1 VSDTNSMQDGALNP
15 QDIRREYTRGE
26 LREADMAAD
35 PIDQFAHWFT
45 DAQAAKNEDVNA
57 MTLATADP
65 DGQPSARIVLLKEFD
80 QRGFV
85 FFTNY
90 ESRKAKDLESNPR
103 AALCIYW
110 PRLERQV
117 RIRGTVGRVSREET
131 AAYFRSRPV
140 AAQVSAWVSRQSS
153 VIISREEMDRREAEL
168 LEKYRSE
175 PVPVPDFW
183 GGYRVAPAEIEFW
196 QGRPSR
202 LHDRFLYVKQVEEQW
217 VMQRLSP

>member
-1 VSDTNSMQDGALNP
+1 MQDGALNP

-35 PIDQFAHWFT
+35 PIEQFGRWFG

-57 MTLATADP
+57 MTLATAGA

-80 QRGFV
+80 ERGFV

-90 ESRKAKDLESNPR
+90 DSRKAKELELNPR
-103 AALCIYW
+103 AALCLYW

-131 AAYFRSRPV
+131 EAYFRSRPMS
-140 AAQVSAWVSRQSS
+140 AQVSAWVSRQSS
-153 VIISREEMDRREAEL
+153 VIISREELDRREAEL
-168 LEKYRSE
+168 LSKYANQ

-183 GGYRVAPAEIEFW
+183 GGYRVTPGEIEFW

-202 LHDRFLYVKQVEEQW
+202 LHDRFLYVKQGEGRWTME
-217 VMQRLSP
+217 RLSP